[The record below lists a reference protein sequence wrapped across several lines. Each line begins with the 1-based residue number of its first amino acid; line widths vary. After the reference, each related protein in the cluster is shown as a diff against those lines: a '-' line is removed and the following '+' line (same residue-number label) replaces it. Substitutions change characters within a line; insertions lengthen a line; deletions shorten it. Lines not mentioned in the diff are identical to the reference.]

1 MKILIQI
8 LYPILY
14 AFSLLTAL
22 FCLPFSRK
30 IRAGFLGR
38 IGLHGRLSKIC
49 SSWEAKPVWFH
60 VASSGELEQCLPML
74 DELKKRG
81 RKIFLSYFSP
91 TAKRA
96 LELER
101 IRRESLGFALC
112 WDYADY
118 SPWDFVFSVRSF
130 LDVLGPSHFV
140 AVNREIWPG
149 ILQACHQRGVRR
161 YLIATFFPAK
171 PSRFF
176 WVVRRYLEYFE
187 FIGTVNDSTA
197 AFLKKKL
204 SKPEIRTLGDP
215 RVERV
220 LFRKSIQS
228 QQPLRSYFRKQKVL
242 VAGSIWKTDFDA
254 LSTALSMLIRNGT
267 MTLRLVIVPHEPA
280 SVFIETIK
288 RWFSKEGLCC
298 KVWSDFLDAPDHDS
312 HLIVNSVGEL
322 AELYRIASI
331 VFVGGSFK
339 KRVHNVLEPAAYARP
354 ILTGP
359 YIHNSPEAM
368 EMRDLGLGLVSVST
382 AKELAAQLERLL
394 SDPVYFRHQESSLE
408 AYVKERIGASKRHAE
423 MF

>member
-1 MKILIQI
+1 MNIPIQI
-8 LYPILY
+8 LYQILY
-14 AFSLLTAL
+14 ALSLLCAV

-38 IGLHGRLSKIC
+38 IGLSRRLSLP
-49 SSWEAKPVWFH
+49 SWEAKPVWFH

-81 RKIFLSYFSP
+81 LKIFLSYFSP

-101 IRRESLGFALC
+101 IRRESRGFTLC

-118 SPWDFVFSVRSF
+118 SPWDFAFSVRSF
-130 LDVLGPSHFV
+130 LNVLGPSHFV

-149 ILQACHQRGVRR
+149 ILKACHQRGIRS
-161 YLIATFFPAK
+161 YLIATFFPE
-171 PSRFF
+171 PSRRFF
-176 WVVRRYLEYFE
+176 GVYRRSLEYFE

-197 AFLKKKL
+197 TFLRKKL

-228 QQPLRSYFRKQKVL
+228 QEPRWESYFRKTRVL
-242 VAGSIWKTDFDA
+242 VAGSIWKKDFDA
-254 LSTALSMLIRNGT
+254 LSTALSMLIRSGV
-267 MTLRLVIVPHEPA
+267 MGWRLVVVPHEPTP
-280 SVFIETIK
+280 VFMETIK

-298 KVWSDFLDAPDHDS
+298 KIWSDFLDAPDHDS
-312 HLIVNSVGEL
+312 HLIVNQVGEL

-359 YIHNSPEAM
+359 YIQNSSEAV
-368 EMRDLGLGLVSVST
+368 EMRDLGLGLVCVSS
-382 AKELAAQLERLL
+382 AQELAGQLERLL
-394 SDPVYFRHQESSLE
+394 SDDVYFWHQASSLE
-408 AYVKERIGASKRHAE
+408 AYMKERVGASERLAE
-423 MF
+423 MLF